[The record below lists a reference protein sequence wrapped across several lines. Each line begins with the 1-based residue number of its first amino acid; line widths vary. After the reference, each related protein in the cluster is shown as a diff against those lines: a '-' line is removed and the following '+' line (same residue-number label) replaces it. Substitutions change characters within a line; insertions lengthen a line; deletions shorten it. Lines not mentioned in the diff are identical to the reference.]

1 MKRCNKT
8 YIAYLAWSKCCTIH
22 VIFTSIKP
30 FNDPLCPLDG
40 DIPSCGGFCSHHI
53 LNPLKHLCFVLHWC
67 FKQCFP
73 SHHQRTRSGDIFWTG
88 GVNPGSWAPET
99 CQIPLKIVE
108 VSCALSHGLGN
119 LRWFFFTFFT
129 HLKVMKFSWTKLI
142 SEKMCLNV
150 CICKYCF
157 AVMLLYLLIT

>member
-1 MKRCNKT
+1 MG
-8 YIAYLAWSKCCTIH
+8 
-22 VIFTSIKP
+22 IF
-30 FNDPLCPLDG
+30 
-40 DIPSCGGFCSHHI
+40 PSCGGFCSHHI

-73 SHHQRTRSGDIFWTG
+73 SHHQSTRSGDIFWTS

-119 LRWFFFTFFT
+119 LHWFFFKFLT

-150 CICKYCF
+150 CILQVLLCSNASVLTDNLKIWNVPRGQPNAFADFKCKCF
-157 AVMLLYLLIT
+157 LYMHLC